1 MNDELVVRCTRVGL
15 NYAIKHYIF
24 LIDKILGH
32 LVGQSLNY
40 RAVDGGAVGQPFG
53 LLLKHT
59 YICMFCLPR
68 VFVRVVILLSFF
80 LSLPSVLLFWSLQTE
95 AKKKEHKKWV
105 TVLYTLTTTG
115 TKPN

>member
-1 MNDELVVRCTRVGL
+1 M
-15 NYAIKHYIF
+15 
-24 LIDKILGH
+24 
-32 LVGQSLNY
+32 GQSLNY
-40 RAVDGGAVGQPFG
+40 RAVDGGAVEQPFG

-80 LSLPSVLLFWSLQTE
+80 FVVAIGPPVLVF
-95 AKKKEHKKWV
+95 ANRGKKKEHEKWV